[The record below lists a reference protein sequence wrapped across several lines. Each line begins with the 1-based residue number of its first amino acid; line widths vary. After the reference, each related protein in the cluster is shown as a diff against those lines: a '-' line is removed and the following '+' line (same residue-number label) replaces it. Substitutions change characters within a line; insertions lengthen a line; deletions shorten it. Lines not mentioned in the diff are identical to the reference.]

1 MPTILLA
8 TLIILGL
15 LLAFAAAVVFWML
28 RTAVAE
34 SPESDPERDAGR
46 SEATIAADA
55 DRSASAI
62 ILPKT
67 QDPRPQ
73 TPNPKLQTL
82 NPVIT
87 PRRICAWC
95 AMVLQ
100 EGDGPTSHGICP
112 ACAVVQTAQI
122 EADWQTMHPHTTQR
136 PTVVQA

>member
-8 TLIILGL
+8 TLIVLGL
-15 LLAFAAAVVFWML
+15 LLAFAFLVVFWMVK
-28 RTAVAE
+28 TAVAE
-34 SPESDPERDAGR
+34 SPESDPDRDAGR

-62 ILPKT
+62 ILPQT
-67 QDPRPQ
+67 PDARRQ
-73 TPNPKLQTL
+73 TPNPKPQTI

-95 AMVLQ
+95 AIVLQ

-112 ACAVVQTAQI
+112 ACAAVQTAQI

-136 PTVVQA
+136 PSVVQA